1 MENIFEKYNLEETP
15 ILEDLLENSLLS
27 KLNEMSEVILTQF
40 ITKFNKF
47 KNDNSNK
54 SLNYNDLIYFY
65 FQFLKDEI
73 LLRKKKIQ

>member
-1 MENIFEKYNLEETP
+1 
-15 ILEDLLENSLLS
+15 
-27 KLNEMSEVILTQF
+27 MSEVILTQF
-40 ITKFNKF
+40 KTKFNKF

-54 SLNYNDLIYFY
+54 FLNYNDLIYFY